1 MCTVYMPRVSGG
13 QEWMSNSPELELGM
27 VMGSQQEQVLL
38 NSEPWL
44 QHQRVVSTVTLTR
57 SRIPWEKGLWEC
69 QWGLF

>member
-1 MCTVYMPRVSGG
+1 
-13 QEWMSNSPELELGM
+13 MSNSLELGLEM
-27 VMGSQQEQVLL
+27 VMGSQQEQVLF

-44 QHQRVVSTVTLTR
+44 QHQRLVSTVTLTQ